1 MLTNKDDKIKE
12 SCLSIIDLIS
22 KDLSLNGK
30 QQANEIKNTLNNL
43 NNLNNLKNNT
53 TKKPQKDEK
62 LEKDNYEPEA

>member
-1 MLTNKDDKIKE
+1 MLTNKDDKIKK

-22 KDLSLNGK
+22 KDLSSNGK
-30 QQANEIKNTLNNL
+30 QQANEIKNTL

-62 LEKDNYEPEA
+62 LEKDNYEPKA